1 VRRSG
6 SADKKLDSGPWAVGK
21 GYSVADPYLLVFW
34 TWGRGPTLGFDM
46 AKDFPNWTAH
56 ARRMGERAA
65 VKRAFERESLE
76 LPA

>member
-1 VRRSG
+1 V
-6 SADKKLDSGPWAVGK
+6 
-21 GYSVADPYLLVFW
+21 
-34 TWGRGPTLGFDM
+34 TPTGVQDNLKGFDM

-76 LPA
+76 LPV